1 MRLFSSRNDQAV
13 ADEELVR
20 PTSRALVRL
29 RQEGEQLVLRAGPIR
44 TPLAG
49 GHVSPFKGRGLEFAE
64 SRPYQPGD
72 DVRSLDWRV
81 TARSGRPHTKLFRE
95 ERERSVLFWVD
106 YRSPM
111 WFATRGTFKSVVAAR
126 AAALLAWGAGHQG
139 DRVGGLV
146 FSETGHSELR
156 PRLGQR
162 AVLHLI
168 RALADH
174 APPQQAAAQEQ
185 RLDTAASALARLR
198 RVSHPGSLIFLCT
211 DGRDLDERCAGHLAQ
226 LARHSELIMV
236 LIHDP
241 LELALAAGGLYRFG
255 DGHRQLQVNS
265 NQAEARR
272 RYALG
277 YQQRLESL
285 ERLTSRYRIRLL
297 RCATNQDLLPLLQPV
312 IRPLP
317 R

>member
-1 MRLFSSRNDQAV
+1 MRLFPSRTVQAV

-20 PTSRALVRL
+20 PTSHALVRL
-29 RQEGEQLVLRAGPIR
+29 RQEGEQLSLRAGPIR

-49 GHVSPFKGRGLEFAE
+49 GHISPLKGRGLEFAE

-106 YRSPM
+106 FRAPM
-111 WFATRGTFKSVVAAR
+111 WFATRGAFKSVVAAR

-146 FSETGHSELR
+146 FSETSHNELR

-174 APPQQAAAQEQ
+174 APSQSAVAQEQ

-226 LARHSELIMV
+226 LARHSELIML

-241 LELALAAGGLYRFG
+241 LERAMAAGGLYRFSNG
-255 DGHRQLQVNS
+255 VRSLQVNGDE
-265 NQAEARR
+265 AEARR

-277 YQQRLESL
+277 CQQRQESL
-285 ERLTSRYRIRLL
+285 ERLTNRYRIRLL
-297 RCATNQDLLPLLQPV
+297 QCATDQALPPLLQQAL
-312 IRPLP
+312 RPPP